1 MITISRS
8 VAIAED
14 EISLSGIRA
23 QGAGGQHVNKSST
36 AIHLRF
42 DIKASS
48 LPDYYKNVC
57 LPPATT

>member
-23 QGAGGQHVNKSST
+23 QGAGGQHVNKSL
-36 AIHLRF
+36 IH
-42 DIKASS
+42 I
-48 LPDYYKNVC
+48 
-57 LPPATT
+57 